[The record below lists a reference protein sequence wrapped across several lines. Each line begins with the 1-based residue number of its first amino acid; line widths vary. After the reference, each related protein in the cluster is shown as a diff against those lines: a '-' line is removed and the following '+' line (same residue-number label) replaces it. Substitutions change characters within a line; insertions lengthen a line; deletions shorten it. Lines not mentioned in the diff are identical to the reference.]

1 MRRRGES
8 SRAGWARL
16 AALAAAAGAL
26 TLLAGCGGP
35 IDPNRPPL
43 PKDYQPPPLEDGPQ
57 SDPLKRI

>member
-1 MRRRGES
+1 MKKS
-8 SRAGWARL
+8 TMRL
-16 AALAAAAGAL
+16 AALAVLAGAV

-43 PKDYQPPPLEDGPQ
+43 PKDYKPPPLEDGPQ